1 MNAKNKVIKDDNTK
15 YKYLL
20 CSLKIIL
27 LNIPNNSIVADVS
40 ELDIIRMA
48 EKYSKN
54 SNFNKYIS
62 T

>member
-1 MNAKNKVIKDDNTK
+1 MNANNKVIKDDNTK